1 MIFLSDFFL
10 VFNGVGLFWGVFFIS
25 ALCEMILASTFATW
39 YWTFNKS
46 NVPFF
51 TVTTATLRTFRYHLG
66 TLAFGSLIIT
76 ICRII
81 RVILEYID
89 HKLKKYENPVTK
101 AIMCCMK
108 CFFWCLESF
117 LRFINRNAYIMCAI
131 HGKNF
136 CISAKDAFS
145 LLMRN
150 ILRVFVLDK
159 VNIPFLNGISFYNV
173 SIFQITDFIFFLS
186 KIAIVVGVSASIYSI
201 IVYVSQTEIT
211 YIFVPVVF
219 VAVCAYFICT
229 VFFTVYTM
237 AIDTLFLCFRK
248 YSSVFFVKIVFG

>member
-1 MIFLSDFFL
+1 MYF
-10 VFNGVGLFWGVFFIS
+10 
-25 ALCEMILASTFATW
+25 
-39 YWTFNKS
+39 
-46 NVPFF
+46 
-51 TVTTATLRTFRYHLG
+51 RRYHLG

-89 HKLKKYENPVTK
+89 HKLKKYDNPVTR

-108 CFFWCLESF
+108 CFFWCLEKF

-136 CISAKDAFS
+136 CASAIDAFN

-159 VNIPFLNGISFYNV
+159 VLIHVRYDL
-173 SIFQITDFIFFLS
+173 IFSD
-186 KIAIVVGVSASIYSI
+186 
-201 IVYVSQTEIT
+201 
-211 YIFVPVVF
+211 
-219 VAVCAYFICT
+219 YFN
-229 VFFTVYTM
+229 
-237 AIDTLFLCFRK
+237 
-248 YSSVFFVKIVFG
+248 